1 MTFPESRQQV
11 ATPISRGKL
20 EALQKIITDMESF
33 PFCSLESDAYYYHI
47 NDYQHLLIQLRRL
60 AAPLLSEANA
70 NRLNAL
76 DYREDPTETRA
87 EVEVLLFDIKEAI
100 DIQEI
105 QNQSHVITLL
115 HKLKQR
121 ENLYSVH
128 TDLERALTQA
138 DSDPASAVTAASSM
152 IESMCKVYLEE
163 RHTQLPTEQAIKPLW
178 KKVSNSLGL
187 DPSSKEDNDI
197 KQVLSG
203 LIAVV
208 SGVGALR
215 THTGSAHGRGK
226 KIYKLQ
232 PRHAW
237 LVINASSTI
246 MTFLL
251 STDNEKT
258 SESETCPNGQYTG

>member
-11 ATPISRGKL
+11 AMPISRAKL
-20 EALQKIITDMESF
+20 EALRKIIIDIEGF
-33 PFCSLESDAYYYHI
+33 PFCSLESDAYYYHL
-47 NDYQHLLIQLRRL
+47 NDYQHLLIQLQRL
-60 AAPLLSEANA
+60 AAPLLSETNA
-70 NRLNAL
+70 NRLNSL
-76 DYREDPTETRA
+76 DYREYPTETRA

-100 DIQEI
+100 DTQEI
-105 QNQSHVITLL
+105 KNQNHVITLS
-115 HKLKQR
+115 HELKQR
-121 ENLYSVH
+121 EDLYSVH
-128 TDLERALTQA
+128 TDLERALNQA
-138 DSDPASAVTAASSM
+138 DLDPASAVTAASSM

-163 RHTQLPTEQAIKPLW
+163 RRIQLPTKQTIKPLW
-178 KKVSNSLGL
+178 EKVSNSLGL

-226 KIYKLQ
+226 MIYRLQ

-246 MTFLL
+246 VTFLL
-251 STDNEKT
+251 ATDNEKT
-258 SESETCPNGQYTG
+258 SESQTCLNGQQTG

>member
-11 ATPISRGKL
+11 AMPISRAKL
-20 EALQKIITDMESF
+20 EALRKIVTDMENF
-33 PFCSLESDAYYYHI
+33 PFFSIESGVYFEMID
-47 NDYQHLLIQLRRL
+47 DYQHLLIQLQRL

-70 NRLNAL
+70 SRLNSL
-76 DYREDPTETRA
+76 DCRECLIDTRA

-100 DIQEI
+100 DTQEI
-105 QNQSHVITLL
+105 KNQNHVITLL
-115 HKLKQR
+115 HELKQR

-128 TDLERALTQA
+128 TDLERALNQA
-138 DSDPASAVTAASSM
+138 DLDPASAVTSACSM
-152 IESMCKVYLEE
+152 VESMCKVYLEE
-163 RHTQLPTEQAIKPLW
+163 RRIQLPTEQTIKPLW

-226 KIYKLQ
+226 MIYRLQ

-246 MTFLL
+246 VTFLL
-251 STDNEKT
+251 ATDNEEV
-258 SESETCPNGQYTG
+258 SESETRPSGHQAG